1 MLLLSHNKNFGLLV
15 VFLAVFVFGASF
27 GFWFSQTQLTPKPI
41 KNVVNQ
47 ELGQP
52 EQVDFSLFWDAWR
65 VLQEKY
71 PKNLDAQEMVYG
83 AISGMVKSLQDPY
96 TVFMKPQEASR
107 FEEDID
113 GEFEGVGMEIGIRK
127 NQLQVISP
135 LEGTPAKAAGLRA
148 GDKILKIDGKDTID
162 MTIDEAV
169 NLIRGPKGTQVVLT
183 IMRDDWTEPKDI
195 AITRDVIQIPSLDW
209 EIKEGNIAYIKLYQF
224 SIKAQNDFT
233 VAANQILNSS
243 AKVIILDLRNNPGG
257 FLDIAQKIAG
267 WFLEPGQV
275 VTIEEFAGGERKLY
289 KSEGPSSL
297 LSYPIVVLLNQGSAS
312 ASEILAG
319 ALRDNRGVKI
329 IGQSSFGKG
338 SVQEVINLKDSSA
351 IKVTVANWLTPN
363 GSLITDV
370 GLKPDIIVEMTDK
383 DYEEGRDPQLD
394 KAIEVANEL
403 R

>member
-1 MLLLSHNKNFGLLV
+1 MQTLFGNKNFGLLV
-15 VFLAVFVFGASF
+15 ALLAVFVFGVSF
-27 GFWFSQTQLTPKPI
+27 GFWFSQTQLPSKPI
-41 KNVVNQ
+41 EDVVNQ

-71 PKNLDAQEMVYG
+71 PKDLDAQEMVYG

-96 TVFMKPQEASR
+96 TVFMKPQDASR

-148 GDKILKIDGKDTID
+148 GDKILKIDEKDTFD
-162 MTIDEAV
+162 MTIEEAV

-209 EIKEGNIAYIKLYQF
+209 ELKEGNIAYIKLYQF
-224 SIKAQNDFT
+224 SRKAQNDFT
-233 VAANQILNSS
+233 LAANQILNSS
-243 AKVIILDLRNNPGG
+243 AEVIILDLRNNPGG

-329 IGQSSFGKG
+329 IGQTSFGKG
-338 SVQEVINLKDSSA
+338 SIQEVINLKDGSA
-351 IKVTVANWLTPN
+351 IKVTIANWLTPN
-363 GSLITDV
+363 GNLITDV
-370 GLKPDIIVEMTDK
+370 GLEPDVVVEMTDE
-383 DYEEGRDPQLD
+383 DYEEGRDPQLE
-394 KAIEVANEL
+394 KAIEVIKQ
-403 R
+403 